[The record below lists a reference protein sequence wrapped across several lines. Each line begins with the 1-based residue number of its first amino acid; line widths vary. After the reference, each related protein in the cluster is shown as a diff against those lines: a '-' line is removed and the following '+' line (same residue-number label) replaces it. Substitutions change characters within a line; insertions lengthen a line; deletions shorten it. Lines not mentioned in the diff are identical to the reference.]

1 MRLLCLTQ
9 VLAQAKWLEEVR
21 LALEDRQALS
31 LADLSVL
38 IDSGTNLVP
47 HSSCEAAMA
56 ELQNLLTICQELEQR
71 ATAWIK
77 SWKETG

>member
-1 MRLLCLTQ
+1 MTQ
-9 VLAQAKWLEEVR
+9 VLAQAKWLKEVS
-21 LALEDRQALS
+21 LALEDCQTLS

-38 IDSGTNLVP
+38 IENGTNLVP
-47 HSSCEAAMA
+47 HPSCEAAMA

-71 ATAWIK
+71 ASVWIK